1 MKRMLFILL
10 MLILCQGLV
19 GAQELP
25 GDTQKAIEILPTV
38 SVLPVGTLGKGAIT
52 IVEGT
57 IDTKKYVVVHVLDAD
72 VLTAMEEMVMPE
84 ELGDQEQ
91 LGIYLMAKLDVDAIV
106 LISVKTEDLY
116 AVWVEKSCTNGM
128 CSITTYPYEW
138 RKN

>member
-57 IDTKKYVVVHVLDAD
+57 IDTKKYVVVHVLDGD
-72 VLTAMEEMVMPE
+72 VLTAMEKMKQSGQQSQETDQLIETSTQELEPE
-84 ELGDQEQ
+84 PA
-91 LGIYLMAKLDVDAIV
+91 M
-106 LISVKTEDLY
+106 SP
-116 AVWVEKSCTNGM
+116 SCQIM
-128 CSITTYPYEW
+128 L
-138 RKN
+138 